1 MKFFGSLL
9 SLIVLCL
16 NKNIVSSFTVTEG
29 RTDNGKD
36 IYNPARTGVGGKT
49 KIPKLKSGSH
59 CSQFLAPP
67 INLECRL
74 DFNVREQWTT
84 CQWRKSFPEVPVD
97 WVEIFFLFVM
107 ISI

>member
-1 MKFFGSLL
+1 MMKFLGSLL

-36 IYNPARTGVGGKT
+36 IYNPARTDVG
-49 KIPKLKSGSH
+49 
-59 CSQFLAPP
+59 APP

-97 WVEIFFLFVM
+97 WTRDSRVGYASGGNHFLKFP
-107 ISI
+107 